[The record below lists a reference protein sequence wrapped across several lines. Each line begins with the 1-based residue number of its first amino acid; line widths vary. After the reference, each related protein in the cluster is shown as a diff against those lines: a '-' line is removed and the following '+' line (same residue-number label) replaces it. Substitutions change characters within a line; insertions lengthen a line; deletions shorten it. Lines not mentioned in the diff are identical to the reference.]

1 MNIITLFFLTLFTT
15 LFLNSTLLQAQ
26 DNGSDEGKR
35 IDEIIKGERTNC
47 ATAPDQGMTPTLS
60 FETLSP
66 KATVNDAATM
76 LTLQMKI
83 IYYRCLK
90 NSSSTAAQFSV
101 ANPNTSY
108 QYNVEQLDGSSSTI
122 KVNSQSHRFNVKL
135 KNAKLEPGYPQPI
148 GSSGNVHLIQLNIPM
163 KKLLTPSQEI
173 KLRNGSE
180 IDITVPMV
188 SEISTDY
195 VINSQ
200 TKDKTN
206 FIPGLTFNWNLT
218 LSMKGKNSIHAELK
232 SIK

>member
-1 MNIITLFFLTLFTT
+1 MKKIKQILLITTIS
-15 LFLNSTLLQAQ
+15 LNTFSLSAQ

-35 IDEIIKGERTNC
+35 IDEIIKGERSSC
-47 ATAPDQGMTPTLS
+47 STAPDQGMTPTLL

-66 KATVNDAATM
+66 KVAVNETASL

-83 IYYRCLK
+83 IYYRCIK
-90 NSSSTAAQFSV
+90 NTPNGSAQFTV
-101 ANPNTSY
+101 TNPNLPY

-122 KVNSQSHRFNVKL
+122 KVNNQSHRFNVKL
-135 KNAKLEPGYPQPI
+135 KSTQLESGYPQQI
-148 GSSGNVHLIQLNIPM
+148 GSSGNVHLIQLNIPI

-180 IDITVPMV
+180 LDISIPVV

-195 VINSQ
+195 SINSQ

-206 FIPGLTFNWNLT
+206 FLPGTIFNWNLT
-218 LSMKGKNSIHAELK
+218 LSMKSKNSIAVELK

>member
-1 MNIITLFFLTLFTT
+1 MNTMNQLLLIFIISLHSFSL
-15 LFLNSTLLQAQ
+15 SAQ

-47 ATAPDQGMTPTLS
+47 STAPDQGMTPTLL

-66 KATVNDAATM
+66 KVTVNENASL
-76 LTLQMKI
+76 LTIQMKI
-83 IYYRCLK
+83 IYYRCIK
-90 NSSSTAAQFSV
+90 NTPNGSAQFTV
-101 ANPNTSY
+101 TNPNLPY

-122 KVNSQSHRFNVKL
+122 KVNNQSHRFNVKL
-135 KNAKLEPGYPQPI
+135 KSAKLEPGYPQQI
-148 GSSGNVHLIQLNIPM
+148 GSSGNVHQILLNIPI

-180 IDITVPMV
+180 LNISVPIV

-195 VINSQ
+195 SINSQ

-206 FIPGLTFNWNLT
+206 FTPGSIFNWNMT
-218 LSMKGKNSIHAELK
+218 LSMKGKKSINVELK

>member
-1 MNIITLFFLTLFTT
+1 MKTISQLLLITA
-15 LFLNSTLLQAQ
+15 LFLNSLFLSAQ

-47 ATAPDQGMTPTLS
+47 STAPDQGMTPTLL
-60 FETLSP
+60 FETISP
-66 KATVNDAATM
+66 KATVNESASI

-83 IYYRCLK
+83 IYYRCIK
-90 NSSSTAAQFSV
+90 NAPNAAFQFTV
-101 ANPNTSY
+101 TNPNLPY

-122 KVNSQSHRFNVKL
+122 KINNQAHRFNLKL
-135 KNAKLEPGYPQPI
+135 KNAKLEPGYPQQI
-148 GSSGNVHLIQLNIPM
+148 GNSGNIHLIQINIPI
-163 KKLLTPSQEI
+163 KKFLTPSQEV

-180 IDITVPMV
+180 LDISIPVV

-195 VINSQ
+195 SINSQ

-206 FIPGLTFNWNLT
+206 FTPGTIFYWNLT
-218 LSMKGKNSIHAELK
+218 LSMKSKNSIAVELK

>member
-1 MNIITLFFLTLFTT
+1 MKNIKQLLLITMTFLTSVSIL
-15 LFLNSTLLQAQ
+15 AQ

-47 ATAPDQGMTPTLS
+47 TTAPDQGMTPTLL

-66 KATVNDAATM
+66 KVTVNETASL
-76 LTLQMKI
+76 LTIQMKI
-83 IYYRCLK
+83 IYYRYLK
-90 NSSSTAAQFSV
+90 NTPNGSAQFTV
-101 ANPNTSY
+101 TNPNLPY

-122 KVNSQSHRFNVKL
+122 KVNNQSHRFNIKL
-135 KNAKLEPGYPQPI
+135 KSAKLEPGYPQQI
-148 GSSGNVHLIQLNIPM
+148 GSSGNVHLIQLNIPI

-180 IDITVPMV
+180 LDISIPVM

-195 VINSQ
+195 AINSQ

-206 FIPGLTFNWNLT
+206 FTPGTLFNWNIT
-218 LSMKGKNSIHAELK
+218 LSMKGKNSIKAELK